1 MSSLNNR
8 NLLQMCSRFPDQ
20 NMALGNFAAGSPV
33 MQRHTGKATRQI
45 GALTEIDL
53 AEFFGVSLDI
63 VGDFGIAGGELQFA
77 VMGTRGSISIR
88 PERRLALRSRYCD
101 S

>member
-20 NMALGNFAAGSPV
+20 DMALGNFAAGSPV

-53 AEFFGVSLDI
+53 AEFFGVSL
-63 VGDFGIAGGELQFA
+63 VSWQTL
-77 VMGTRGSISIR
+77 GSMAASFS
-88 PERRLALRSRYCD
+88 LL
-101 S
+101 